1 MSSSKESIPEVVDF
15 SSLLPPFG
23 SWKSKIEGWLR
34 EDTPKFDIGGFVV
47 GTAVQE
53 ARVLGKSPGVVAG
66 IPFAT
71 AVFEACQCECEWLVA
86 EGAEISEDA
95 AKAKAPVAVV
105 KGPANK

>member
-1 MSSSKESIPEVVDF
+1 MSSQASRKEVVDF
-15 SSLLPPFG
+15 SALLPPFG

-47 GTAVQE
+47 GTEVQE

-71 AVFEACQCECEWLVA
+71 AVFDACQCKVEWLVA
-86 EGAEISEDA
+86 EGAEITEEA
-95 AKAKAPVAVV
+95 AKEKREVAVV
-105 KGPANK
+105 TGPANK